1 MSCNLRYLDSVPSA
15 QFNIL
20 LLLLRAL
27 QGGDEVKVAGETV
40 RVVVARPE
48 SLHLGAVA
56 LQNVAE
62 EDPVADPGRFRE

>member
-1 MSCNLRYLDSVPSA
+1 MRYLDSVSGA
-15 QFNIL
+15 QFHF
-20 LLLLRAL
+20 LLLRAL

-62 EDPVADPGRFRE
+62 KDPVADPGRFRE

>member
-15 QFNIL
+15 QFNI
-20 LLLLRAL
+20 LLLRAL

-62 EDPVADPGRFRE
+62 ENPVADPGRFRE